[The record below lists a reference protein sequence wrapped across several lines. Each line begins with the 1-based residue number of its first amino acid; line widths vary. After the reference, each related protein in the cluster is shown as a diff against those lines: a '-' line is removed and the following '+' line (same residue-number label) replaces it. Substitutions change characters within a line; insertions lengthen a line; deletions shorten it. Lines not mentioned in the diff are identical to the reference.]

1 MMPRTPSGGG
11 TGRPLRLSARSAIL
25 RERRAGVLWAPLP
38 LTVGS
43 RSSTILAGRR
53 CRVAALRTTQHV
65 SVSLAE
71 FDMRTSNIASSAV
84 QARRA
89 TGALRRATQGLTVA
103 AVIGLASL
111 SQGAWAHAHIAS
123 SEPAAQTTVEAP
135 KSVRVTFDSALEG
148 ALSKLTVVDAKGNAV
163 TQAKPELDAAR
174 KTLTLAVPTLAAGD
188 YQANWV
194 AVASDGHR
202 TQGSFK
208 FTVK

>member
-1 MMPRTPSGGG
+1 
-11 TGRPLRLSARSAIL
+11 
-25 RERRAGVLWAPLP
+25 
-38 LTVGS
+38 
-43 RSSTILAGRR
+43 
-53 CRVAALRTTQHV
+53 
-65 SVSLAE
+65 
-71 FDMRTSNIASSAV
+71 MRTSKIASFAV
-84 QARRA
+84 QARHA

-111 SQGAWAHAHIAS
+111 SQGVWAHAHIAS
-123 SEPAAQTTVEAP
+123 SDPAAQATVEAP
-135 KSVRVTFDSALEG
+135 KLVRVTFDSALEG

-174 KTLTLAVPTLAAGD
+174 KTLTLPVPTLAAGE
-188 YQANWV
+188 YPANWV

>member
-1 MMPRTPSGGG
+1 MEPAGRCACLQGLRYCASGA
-11 TGRPLRLSARSAIL
+11 LH
-25 RERRAGVLWAPLP
+25 APLP
-38 LTVGS
+38 PDGGLTQFDKPRVPPLSG
-43 RSSTILAGRR
+43 GRI
-53 CRVAALRTTQHV
+53 VF
-65 SVSLAE
+65 VSLAK
-71 FDMRTSNIASSAV
+71 FDMRTSKIASFAV
-84 QARRA
+84 QARHA

-111 SQGAWAHAHIAS
+111 SQGVWAHAHIAS
-123 SEPAAQTTVEAP
+123 SDPAAQATVEAP
-135 KSVRVTFDSALEG
+135 KLVRVTFDSALEG

-174 KTLTLAVPTLAAGD
+174 KTLTLPVPTLAAGE
-188 YQANWV
+188 YPANWV